1 MLVSVAFTAGTSRVG
16 AMGKREL
23 RDTLIKVA
31 MSNLPTGAF
40 ICDREGVV
48 QFINAA
54 YAKYLG
60 LRPEEAIG
68 RHITELIPTS
78 GIPAVLRSRK
88 AELRQIRRFPN
99 GGATL
104 IVNRV
109 PLFDDDGE
117 LIGALSMTLFDT
129 ADQVRDLLEHVQ
141 CLDKKVSSCQRR
153 IKSAL
158 SSPYTVESI
167 IGKSESI
174 AAFKS
179 LLLRYARTGAAVLIL
194 GATGSGKELAAGAIH
209 AASSRAEGPFVSI
222 NCAAIPKELFESEV
236 FGYAPGAFSGA
247 RKEGSVGKI
256 EVAHQGTLFLDEVGD
271 LPLQAQAKLLRV
283 LEEKRL
289 FRLGSSQPRDVDFR
303 LVAATNR
310 DLEAMI
316 TAGTFREDLY
326 YRINSMKLRLPSLRE
341 RRGDIPLL
349 VRFFL
354 DHMGAGETICTEE
367 AMHALMAYSWPGNIR
382 ELRNAVGHA
391 LSLCREGRVS
401 PADLPPEL
409 RRHTLC
415 LDENAD
421 AKGRLRAIA
430 RSSEAQT
437 LLLTLREQ
445 GWNVA
450 KTARFLGLSRA
461 GIYVKMR
468 RFGIRRGQSGM

>member
-1 MLVSVAFTAGTSRVG
+1 MC
-16 AMGKREL
+16 AMHKRKL
-23 RDTLIKVA
+23 QDILIAAA
-31 MSNLPTGAF
+31 MRNLPTGAF

-48 QFINAA
+48 RFINAA

-109 PLFDDDGE
+109 PLFGDDGE

-129 ADQVRDLLEHVQ
+129 ADQVRDLLEHVR

-167 IGKSESI
+167 VGKSESI
-174 AAFKS
+174 TAFKS
-179 LLLRYARTGAAVLIL
+179 LLLRYARTDAAVLIL

-222 NCAAIPKELFESEV
+222 NCAAIPKDLFESEV

-289 FRLGSSQPRDVDFR
+289 FRLGSSQPRDVNFR

-310 DLEAMI
+310 DLKAMI
-316 TAGTFREDLY
+316 AAGTFREDLY
-326 YRINSMKLRLPSLRE
+326 YRINSMKLRLPALHE
-341 RRGDIPLL
+341 RREDIPLL
-349 VRFFL
+349 AAHFLQRFAGRNRKSIKGFAPQAL
-354 DHMGAGETICTEE
+354 DSM
-367 AMHALMAYSWPGNIR
+367 LRYPWPGNVR
-382 ELRNAVGHA
+382 ELKNFVEYGICFSEDGRLTKKLLEPRFALVGA
-391 LSLCREGRVS
+391 SECPGAQVVRRRK
-401 PADLPPEL
+401 PAFDATQLETLL
-409 RRHTLC
+409 RRYGRSTEGKKAAARQMGISLATLY
-415 LDENAD
+415 
-421 AKGRLRAIA
+421 RHLRRDQEDGA
-430 RSSEAQT
+430 R
-437 LLLTLREQ
+437 
-445 GWNVA
+445 
-450 KTARFLGLSRA
+450 
-461 GIYVKMR
+461 
-468 RFGIRRGQSGM
+468 

>member
-1 MLVSVAFTAGTSRVG
+1 MHKRKLQDILIAA
-16 AMGKREL
+16 AMR
-23 RDTLIKVA
+23 
-31 MSNLPTGAF
+31 NLPTGAF

-60 LRPEEAIG
+60 LRPEEVTG

-109 PLFDDDGE
+109 PLFGDDGE

-129 ADQVRDLLEHVQ
+129 ADQVRDLLEHVR

-167 IGKSESI
+167 VGKSESI
-174 AAFKS
+174 TAFKS
-179 LLLRYARTGAAVLIL
+179 LLLRYARTDAAVLIL

-222 NCAAIPKELFESEV
+222 NCAAIPKDLFESEV

-289 FRLGSSQPRDVDFR
+289 FRLGSSQPRDVNFR

-310 DLEAMI
+310 DLKAMI
-316 TAGTFREDLY
+316 AAGTFREDLY
-326 YRINSMKLRLPSLRE
+326 YRINSMKLRLPALHE
-341 RRGDIPLL
+341 RREDIPLL

-354 DHMGAGETICTEE
+354 DHMGAGETACAEE
-367 AMHALMAYSWPGNIR
+367 AMNVLMEYPWPGNIR

-391 LSLCREGRVS
+391 LSLCRDGRIL
-401 PADLPPEL
+401 PGDLPPEL
-409 RRHTLC
+409 RSHALS
-415 LDENAD
+415 LVNVDN
-421 AKGRLRAIA
+421 KGRLRAVA
-430 RSSEAQT
+430 RDSEAQA

-450 KTARFLGLSRA
+450 KTARVLGLSRA
-461 GIYVKMR
+461 GMYVKMR
-468 RFGIRRGQSGM
+468 RFGIRRNDTDM

>member
-1 MLVSVAFTAGTSRVG
+1 
-16 AMGKREL
+16 MGKREL

-78 GIPAVLRSRK
+78 GIPAVLRSHK

-179 LLLRYARTGAAVLIL
+179 LLLRYAHTGAAVLIL

-209 AASSRAEGPFVSI
+209 AASSRAEGPFVSII

-316 TAGTFREDLY
+316 TAGTVREDLY

-341 RRGDIPLL
+341 RREDIPLL

-354 DHMGAGETICTEE
+354 DHMGAGETVCTEE

-450 KTARFLGLSRA
+450 KTARVLGLSRA